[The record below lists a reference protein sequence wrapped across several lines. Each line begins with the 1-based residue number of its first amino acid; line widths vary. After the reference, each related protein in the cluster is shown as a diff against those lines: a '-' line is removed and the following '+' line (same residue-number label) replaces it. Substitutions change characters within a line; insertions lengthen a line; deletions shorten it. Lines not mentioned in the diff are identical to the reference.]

1 MYFCFSTFA
10 VARRARRDSSRCLSA
25 LIVLFVSTAALVVV
39 LPAQAAERES
49 GIPDYKI
56 SAEDHI
62 EISVWK
68 EPELLREA
76 IVRPDGG
83 ISFPLVGDVQA
94 AGKTPQELEEAIRA
108 RLERFV
114 PDAVVTVSI
123 LEVRGMRIYV
133 TGKVRSPGQFV
144 VGRYVDVVQA
154 VTLAGGF
161 TPFAK
166 TSDVQII
173 RREGT
178 SEQVFKFNYDQIER
192 GRNMSQNIML
202 QADDV
207 VLVP

>member
-1 MYFCFSTFA
+1 MFPYASKPEPTRMNRRKFA
-10 VARRARRDSSRCLSA
+10 ASISLGSILSI
-25 LIVLFVSTAALVVV
+25 LAACASV
-39 LPAQAAERES
+39 LPAVAEEPQRVV
-49 GIPDYKI
+49 PDYRI
-56 SAEDHI
+56 SAEDVI

-68 EPELLREA
+68 EPDLQREA

-83 ISFPLVGDVQA
+83 ISFPLVGDIQA
-94 AGKTPQELEEAIRA
+94 AGLTPKELEETIRSGI
-108 RLERFV
+108 ERFI
-114 PDAVVTVSI
+114 PDAVVTVSV

-154 VTLAGGF
+154 ITLAGGF

-166 TSDVQII
+166 TNNVQII
-173 RREGT
+173 RRDGAR
-178 SEQVFKFNYDQIER
+178 EQVFRFNYDQIER
-192 GRNMSQNIML
+192 GRDMSQNIML